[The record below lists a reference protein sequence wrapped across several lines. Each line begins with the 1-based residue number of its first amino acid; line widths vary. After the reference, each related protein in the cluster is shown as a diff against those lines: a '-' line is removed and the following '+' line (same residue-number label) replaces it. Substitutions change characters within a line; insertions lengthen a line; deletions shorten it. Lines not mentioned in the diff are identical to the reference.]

1 MATELMEVCNHTN
14 TRPVVKRGSTGPAV
28 KQAQCYLNNSLT
40 NTALTLDGD
49 FGPVTEAAT
58 RRFQGCA
65 DIVVD
70 GEIGCQTWS
79 RLTFF
84 ANSPG
89 FAC

>member
-1 MATELMEVCNHTN
+1 MATEITEICSHTN
-14 TRPVVKRGSTGPAV
+14 TRPTVKRGSQGTAV

-40 NTALTLDGD
+40 DTDLAVDGD
-49 FGPVTEAAT
+49 FGPLTETAT

-65 DIVVD
+65 DIIVD
-70 GEIGCQTWS
+70 GVIGSQTWS
-79 RLTFF
+79 HLAFF